1 MRLRL
6 RGLFISVDKL
16 SANSADW
23 IVMRR
28 NLAQLWDL
36 LEPVVTGMG
45 YELIEI
51 EFNPSARHGVLR
63 LYIDHED
70 GIQLEDCTDVSNQV
84 SALLDVEDPVPGHY
98 NLEVSSPGLDRPLRT
113 VRDYERFTGEI
124 VKIRTAMAIQGRRN
138 FKGRLRGVEGDEI
151 HIECDGQPFDL
162 PLAAIEKARLVP
174 DFGN

>member
-1 MRLRL
+1 MH
-6 RGLFISVDKL
+6 
-16 SANSADW
+16 
-23 IVMRR
+23 R

-113 VRDYERFTGEI
+113 VRDYERFTGET
-124 VKIRTAMAIQGRRN
+124 VN
-138 FKGRLRGVEGDEI
+138 FKGRLRGIEGDEI
-151 HIECDGQPFDL
+151 RIECDGQPFDL

-174 DFGN
+174 DFGD